1 MKPIVIKKLTR
12 VTRCE
17 LFMCGTMATHS
28 IATPDSPPG
37 QCFLLCL
44 DHMLSLRGALNAMAE
59 DTPVVEPFVEPLVE
73 PFVEPFVE
81 PAPIRLPDLVPH
93 KPAVPEKA
101 PVKKAELAG
110 AAAGWDEM
118 QKKRN
123 AFSGDAK

>member
-1 MKPIVIKKLTR
+1 MKPIVIKELVR

-44 DHMLSLRGALNAMAE
+44 DHMRGMQAALRAMASDAVVE
-59 DTPVVEPFVEPLVE
+59 AEPCIVTTPVVVPEPVV
-73 PFVEPFVE
+73 
-81 PAPIRLPDLVPH
+81 I
-93 KPAVPEKA
+93 KPAVSEKSPEAK
-101 PVKKAELAG
+101 PNLAG
-110 AAAGWDEM
+110 AAAGWDEG

-123 AFSGDAK
+123 ALPGDTR